1 MKKIVTLICTL
12 LLTELSFG
20 AGFALYEFSGRS
32 TAMGGAVIANKAEP
46 ASLALNPSLITE
58 LEGMQMQTNVTA
70 VRPHATASV
79 NGDARDIKDKNWF
92 LPSLYLT
99 HKWSE
104 DISFG
109 LGVFSRYGLGGT
121 YENHAGWTGSYLAY
135 EVSLETISITPELA
149 VKASDE
155 LSLAMGLEA
164 MTIKFNQK
172 LTNSETTDTD
182 IPKPNFGKDFEMEGD
197 GISWGGNFSLNYHPQ
212 WAPKWKFGAA
222 YKTKIKHNMKGSFR
236 TQDPTWGNNLDDY
249 IHTGPV
255 NGAINFPDSV
265 SAGLSFTPTE
275 DWILEAGIV
284 GTFWSAYDQL
294 VIEYRDTEQAPEIR
308 NKKLYKDVY
317 RLNLGVEHKLNE
329 NWAFRGSYVYDK
341 SPINEKAMDT
351 LLPVDDRHIVSVG
364 LGYQT
369 DTWSADFAYSHIFS
383 KDLKGKSYPKKG
395 HSFDMEYT
403 NGSSDILAL
412 SFGYKF

>member
-1 MKKIVTLICTL
+1 MKKLVTLICTL

-149 VKASDE
+149 IKANDQFSM
-155 LSLAMGLEA
+155 AMGLEA
-164 MTIKFNQK
+164 MTIEFIQK
-172 LTNSETTDTD
+172 LKNSYLDPTN
-182 IPKPNFGKDFEMEGD
+182 PNKEFEMGGD
-197 GISWGGNFSLNYHPQ
+197 GISWGGNFSLNYRPD
-212 WAPKWKFGAA
+212 WAPKWKFGAV
-222 YKTKIKHNMKGSFR
+222 YKTKIKHNMKGSFN
-236 TQDPTWGNNLDDY
+236 TKDPSWVNNVADK
-249 IHTGPV
+249 IHMGPV
-255 NGAINFPDSV
+255 NGAVNLPDSLA
-265 SAGLSFTPTE
+265 AGLSFTPTE
-275 DWILEAGIV
+275 NLIVEAGIV

-317 RLNLGVEHKLNE
+317 RLNLGAEYKINE
-329 NWAFRGSYVYDK
+329 NWSVRGGYVYDK

-351 LLPVDDRHIVSVG
+351 LLPVDDRYILSVG
-364 LGYQT
+364 AGYQT
-369 DTWSADFAYSHIFS
+369 ETWNVDLAYSHIWAN
-383 KDLKGKSYPKKG
+383 DLKG
-395 HSFDMEYT
+395 HSHPSSGSLPMEYT

-412 SFGYKF
+412 AFG